1 MIDDFRLSV
10 SFCIAA
16 YSGFEASTTL
26 EQLRRLQESWVIER
40 NWTQYHTP
48 RNLVLAL
55 VGEVGELAELFQWR
69 GEVAC
74 SLPGWT
80 ESRKSKS
87 QHLSKRMKFSYPGI
101 PEREHLGE
109 ELSDVF
115 LYLVRL
121 ADVCAVDL
129 VSSIKSKIQKNSAK
143 YPSKLVTV
151 ETPLQ

>member
-1 MIDDFRLSV
+1 MSV
-10 SFCIAA
+10 NPSFSAPCSV
-16 YSGFEASTTL
+16 YKGFEASTTL

-74 SLPGWT
+74 NLPGWT
-80 ESRKSKS
+80 ERRKSKS
-87 QHLSKRMKFSYPGI
+87 QNLSKLVSYSDI
-101 PEREHLGE
+101 LEREHLGE

-129 VSSIKSKIQKNSAK
+129 VSSIKSKIQKNGVK
-143 YPSKLVTV
+143 YPKPNLV
-151 ETPLQ
+151 